1 MGASAIEKTAQAL
14 DLIPYI
20 LEHPGV
26 SIEELADSFESTPSD
41 ISEILSIIFM
51 CGLPGYTHLE
61 LIDLSTEHGFVSI
74 MDPQNLD
81 KPRRLTKVEVVSIL
95 LGLQNLV
102 SQGVSA
108 EVTKIVDSVSKK
120 MTDLLGDIATLE
132 IIEGEQKIPRS
143 EWKDLVENAITDG
156 KAIDIEYLSLS
167 NEKISIRTISP
178 KKLYIRASNYYVEA
192 YCDSSKEIRHFR
204 LDRMRTVN
212 ISPRSISTSDSTN
225 TSRSAVTEALIPKS
239 ALYFLETNEEIV
251 MNSEIFGDQLRV
263 SLEVTNEQWLF
274 RALASINGSVTI
286 TSPETLKAEF
296 ADLSRRTLDNYA

>member
-108 EVTKIVDSVSKK
+108 EVAKIVDSVSKK

-143 EWKDLVENAITDG
+143 EWKDLVEIAITDG
-156 KAIDIEYLSLS
+156 KALDIEYLSLS

-178 KKLYIRASNYYVEA
+178 KMLYIRASNYYVEA

-225 TSRSAVTEALIPKS
+225 TSRSAVIEALIPKS

-274 RALASINGSVTI
+274 RALTSINGSVTI

>member
-143 EWKDLVENAITDG
+143 EWKDLVEIAITDG
-156 KAIDIEYLSLS
+156 KALDIEYLSLS

-263 SLEVTNEQWLF
+263 SLEVANEQWLF

>member
-143 EWKDLVENAITDG
+143 EWKDLVEIAITDG
-156 KAIDIEYLSLS
+156 KALDIEYLSLS

-225 TSRSAVTEALIPKS
+225 TSRSAVIEALIPKS

>member
-108 EVTKIVDSVSKK
+108 EVAKIVDSVSKK

-143 EWKDLVENAITDG
+143 EWKDLVEIAITDG
-156 KAIDIEYLSLS
+156 KALDIEYLSLS

>member
-1 MGASAIEKTAQAL
+1 M
-14 DLIPYI
+14 
-20 LEHPGV
+20 
-26 SIEELADSFESTPSD
+26 
-41 ISEILSIIFM
+41 
-51 CGLPGYTHLE
+51 
-61 LIDLSTEHGFVSI
+61 
-74 MDPQNLD
+74 
-81 KPRRLTKVEVVSIL
+81 
-95 LGLQNLV
+95 

-108 EVTKIVDSVSKK
+108 EVAKIVDSVSKK

-143 EWKDLVENAITDG
+143 EWKDLVEIAITDG
-156 KAIDIEYLSLS
+156 KALDIEYLSLS

-204 LDRMRTVN
+204 LDRMRTVS

-225 TSRSAVTEALIPKS
+225 TSRSAVIEALIPKS

-286 TSPETLKAEF
+286 TSPETLKGEF

>member
-108 EVTKIVDSVSKK
+108 EVAKIVDSVSKK

-143 EWKDLVENAITDG
+143 EWKDLLEVAITNR
-156 KAIDIEYLSLS
+156 KALDIEYLSLS

-178 KKLYIRASNYYVEA
+178 KKLYIRAGNYYVEA
-192 YCDSSKEIRHFR
+192 YCDSSQEIRHFR
-204 LDRMRTVN
+204 LDRMRTVS
-212 ISPRSISTSDSTN
+212 ISPRSISTTDSTN
-225 TSRSAVTEALIPKS
+225 TSRSAVIEALIPKS

-251 MNSEIFGDQLRV
+251 MNSEIFADQLRV

-286 TSPETLKAEF
+286 TSPESLKAKF

>member
-225 TSRSAVTEALIPKS
+225 TSRSAVIEALIPKS

>member
-1 MGASAIEKTAQAL
+1 M
-14 DLIPYI
+14 
-20 LEHPGV
+20 
-26 SIEELADSFESTPSD
+26 
-41 ISEILSIIFM
+41 
-51 CGLPGYTHLE
+51 
-61 LIDLSTEHGFVSI
+61 
-74 MDPQNLD
+74 
-81 KPRRLTKVEVVSIL
+81 
-95 LGLQNLV
+95 
-102 SQGVSA
+102 
-108 EVTKIVDSVSKK
+108 
-120 MTDLLGDIATLE
+120 
-132 IIEGEQKIPRS
+132 
-143 EWKDLVENAITDG
+143 
-156 KAIDIEYLSLS
+156 
-167 NEKISIRTISP
+167 
-178 KKLYIRASNYYVEA
+178 EA

>member
-108 EVTKIVDSVSKK
+108 EVAKIVDSVSKK

-225 TSRSAVTEALIPKS
+225 TSRSAVIEALIPKS

-263 SLEVTNEQWLF
+263 SLEVANEQWLF

>member
-108 EVTKIVDSVSKK
+108 EVAKIVDSVSKK

-143 EWKDLVENAITDG
+143 EWKDLVEIAITDG
-156 KAIDIEYLSLS
+156 KALDIEYLSLS

-263 SLEVTNEQWLF
+263 SLEVANEQWLF

>member
-26 SIEELADSFESTPSD
+26 SIEELADSFESTPPD

-108 EVTKIVDSVSKK
+108 EVAKIVDSVSKK

-143 EWKDLVENAITDG
+143 EWKDLVEIAITDG
-156 KAIDIEYLSLS
+156 KALDIEYLSLS

-204 LDRMRTVN
+204 LDRMRTVS

-225 TSRSAVTEALIPKS
+225 TSRSAVIEALIPKS

-251 MNSEIFGDQLRV
+251 MNSEIFADQLRV

-286 TSPETLKAEF
+286 TSPESLKAKF

>member
-263 SLEVTNEQWLF
+263 SLEVANEQWLF

>member
-225 TSRSAVTEALIPKS
+225 TSRSAVIEALIPKS

-263 SLEVTNEQWLF
+263 SLEVANEQWLF

>member
-108 EVTKIVDSVSKK
+108 EVAKIVDSVSKK

-143 EWKDLVENAITDG
+143 EWKDLVEIAITDG
-156 KAIDIEYLSLS
+156 KALDIEYLSLS

-225 TSRSAVTEALIPKS
+225 TSRSAVIEALIPKS

-274 RALASINGSVTI
+274 REKWAS
-286 TSPETLKAEF
+286 
-296 ADLSRRTLDNYA
+296 

>member
-108 EVTKIVDSVSKK
+108 EVAKIVDSVSKK

-143 EWKDLVENAITDG
+143 EWKDLLEVAITNG
-156 KAIDIEYLSLS
+156 KALDIEYLSLS

-178 KKLYIRASNYYVEA
+178 KKLYIRAGNYYVEA
-192 YCDSSKEIRHFR
+192 YCDSSQEIRHFR
-204 LDRMRTVN
+204 LDRMRTVS
-212 ISPRSISTSDSTN
+212 ISPRSISTLDPTN
-225 TSRSAVTEALIPKS
+225 TSRSAVIEALIPKS

-251 MNSEIFGDQLRV
+251 MNSEIFADQLRV

-286 TSPETLKAEF
+286 TSPESLKAKF

>member
-1 MGASAIEKTAQAL
+1 MGASAIEKTAHAL

-108 EVTKIVDSVSKK
+108 EVAKIVDSVSKK

-143 EWKDLVENAITDG
+143 EWKDLVEIAITDG
-156 KAIDIEYLSLS
+156 KALDIEYLSLS

-225 TSRSAVTEALIPKS
+225 TSRSAVIEALIPKS

-274 RALASINGSVTI
+274 RALTSINGSVTI

>member
-108 EVTKIVDSVSKK
+108 EVAKIVDSVSKK

-143 EWKDLVENAITDG
+143 EWKDLVEIAITDG
-156 KAIDIEYLSLS
+156 KALDIEYLSLS

-225 TSRSAVTEALIPKS
+225 TSRSAVIEALIPKS

-263 SLEVTNEQWLF
+263 SLEVANEQWLF

>member
-108 EVTKIVDSVSKK
+108 EVAKIVDSVSKK

-143 EWKDLVENAITDG
+143 EWKDLVEIAITDG
-156 KAIDIEYLSLS
+156 KALDIEYLSLS

-225 TSRSAVTEALIPKS
+225 TSRSAVIEALIPKS

-251 MNSEIFGDQLRV
+251 MNTEIFGDQLRV

-274 RALASINGSVTI
+274 RALTSINGSVTI

>member
-108 EVTKIVDSVSKK
+108 EVAKIVDSVSKK

-143 EWKDLVENAITDG
+143 EWKDLVEIAITDG
-156 KAIDIEYLSLS
+156 KALDIEYLSLS

-225 TSRSAVTEALIPKS
+225 TSRSAVIEALIPKS

>member
-26 SIEELADSFESTPSD
+26 SIEELADSFASTPSD

-108 EVTKIVDSVSKK
+108 EVAKIVDSVSKK

-143 EWKDLVENAITDG
+143 EWKDLLEVAITNA
-156 KAIDIEYLSLS
+156 KALDIEYLSLS

-178 KKLYIRASNYYVEA
+178 KKLYIRAGNYYVEA
-192 YCDSSKEIRHFR
+192 YCDSSQEIRHFR
-204 LDRMRTVN
+204 LDRMRTVS

-225 TSRSAVTEALIPKS
+225 TSRSAVIEALIPKS

-251 MNSEIFGDQLRV
+251 MNSEIFADQLRV

-286 TSPETLKAEF
+286 TSPESLKAKF

>member
-108 EVTKIVDSVSKK
+108 EVAKIVDSVSKK

-263 SLEVTNEQWLF
+263 SLEVANEQWLF

>member
-108 EVTKIVDSVSKK
+108 EVAKIVDSVSKK

-143 EWKDLVENAITDG
+143 EWKDLVEIAITDG
-156 KAIDIEYLSLS
+156 KALDIEYLSLS

-225 TSRSAVTEALIPKS
+225 TSRSAVIEALIPKS

-274 RALASINGSVTI
+274 RALGSINGSVTI